1 MEDRVKG
8 KSIFGRVVVF
18 GVVFLVA
25 GLGLAIKDGGI

>member
-18 GVVFLVA
+18 VVVVVCGFCSGA
-25 GLGLAIKDGGI
+25 FGRPG